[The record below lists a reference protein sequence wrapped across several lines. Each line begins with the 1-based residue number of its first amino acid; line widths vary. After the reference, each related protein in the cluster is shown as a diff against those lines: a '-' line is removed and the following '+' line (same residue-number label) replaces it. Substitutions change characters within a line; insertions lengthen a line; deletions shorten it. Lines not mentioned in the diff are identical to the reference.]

1 MTDAQDLLTFIGAAP
16 SPYHA
21 VAEARRRLGDAG
33 FTALE
38 LDAAWPAEPGRYL
51 VARGGALVAWHVP
64 DDAAPELP
72 VRIVGAHTDSP
83 NLRIKPKPDTGG
95 FGWQQ
100 LGVEVYGGALWNS
113 WLDRDLGLSGRAMVR
128 VDGELEER
136 LFFCDCPLLRIPQ
149 LAIHLD
155 RDVNGQGLKLNP
167 QQHLTPVWG
176 VGPVEP
182 GAFAAWVAEEVSV
195 EADQVIAWDA
205 MVHDLTPGALI
216 GRRHELVSSAR
227 LDNLLSCWAALT
239 ALTSLAGQP
248 APAPSGSP
256 VSMVC
261 LFDHEEVG
269 STSSTGADGA
279 LLAQVLERTVMARGG
294 TRDHLLRALAGSVC
308 ASADMAHATHPNYP
322 ERHEPGHQIAIDGG
336 PVVKVNANQRYA
348 TDAAGHAALIDAC
361 ERAGVP
367 HQVFVSRNDQPCGS
381 TIGPLTA
388 ARLGITTADI
398 GVAQLS
404 MHSARELC
412 GADDAARFPLAL
424 AAFLRP

>member
-1 MTDAQDLLTFIGAAP
+1 MTDAMDLLSFIGAAP

-21 VAEARRRLGDAG
+21 VAEARRRLTDAG
-33 FTALE
+33 FAALD
-38 LDAAWPAEPGRYL
+38 LAADWPDSPGRYL
-51 VARGGALVAWHVP
+51 VTRGGALIAWHVP
-64 DDAAPELP
+64 EDARPDQP
-72 VRIVGAHTDSP
+72 FRIVGAHTDSP
-83 NLRIKPKPDTGG
+83 NLRIKPQPDTGG

-113 WLDRDLGLSGRAMVR
+113 WLDRDLGLSGRVVVR

-176 VGPVEP
+176 VGAVEP
-182 GAFAAWVAEEVSV
+182 GAFAQYLAGEVAV
-195 EADQVIAWDA
+195 EADQIVAWDA

-216 GRRHELVSSAR
+216 GRNHELVSSAR
-227 LDNLLSCWAALT
+227 LDNLLSCWAGIT
-239 ALTSLAGQP
+239 ALC
-248 APAPSGSP
+248 APAPTSQSGVSSSP
-256 VSMVC
+256 VSVVC

-269 STSSTGADGA
+269 SSSATGADGA
-279 LLAQVLERTVMARGG
+279 LLAQVLERSVTARGG
-294 TRDHLLRALAGSVC
+294 TRDHLLQAFSGSSC

-322 ERHEPGHQIAIDGG
+322 ERHEPAHLVRIDGG
-336 PVVKVNANQRYA
+336 PVIKINANQRYA
-348 TDAAGHAALIDAC
+348 TDAIGHGALIDAC
-361 ERAGVP
+361 DRAGVP

-412 GADDAARFPLAL
+412 GVDDAERFPAAL
-424 AAFLRP
+424 AAFLHP